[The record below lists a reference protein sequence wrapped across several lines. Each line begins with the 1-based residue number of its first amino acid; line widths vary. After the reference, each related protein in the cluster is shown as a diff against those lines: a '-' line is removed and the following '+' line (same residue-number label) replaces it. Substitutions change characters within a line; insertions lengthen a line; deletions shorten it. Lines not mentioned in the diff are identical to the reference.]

1 MLYILWDLGFKVGH
15 ATRNLDQCLDLSKS
29 DLTIRTSILEAR
41 YVHGYKDLAYE
52 KLVQRFN
59 TEIVAKTADEFIEM
73 KLDERDKRHSTYG
86 SSRFLVEPNVKESK
100 GGLETYTLFGLVSIF
115 LEPKLSMI

>member
-1 MLYILWDLGFKVGH
+1 MGLGFKVGH
-15 ATRNLDQCLDLSKS
+15 ATRNLDQCLELSKS

-41 YVHGYKDLAYE
+41 YVHGYKDLYE

-73 KLDERDKRHSTYG
+73 KLDERDKDIVHMVHRAS
-86 SSRFLVEPNVKESK
+86 L
-100 GGLETYTLFGLVSIF
+100 
-115 LEPKLSMI
+115 LSQMLKKVREG